1 MMIFPSTE
9 LMDGKC
15 VSLRRGRTTEPMV
28 WHVDP
33 VAKCREFASGGA
45 EWMQL
50 TDIDAIDGNYQN
62 RSKIIEI
69 IRQVGI
75 PVQIGGGF
83 NTVERISEWIDL
95 GAGRIV
101 VGTLAVLDPNTV
113 KRAAKLFPDQ
123 IVVAVDVW
131 QGSVMIQG
139 WHKRSAISPR
149 DFILEYARTPLAAFL
164 VTDIDA
170 NIENKASSLNLLRV
184 LAEVAGSPFI
194 ASGVVRN
201 CNDILRLKQLPNVT
215 GALVGTALFNKTIE
229 LQDALAAARPNP
241 PQSAK

>member
-1 MMIFPSTE
+1 
-9 LMDGKC
+9 MDGKC
-15 VSLRRGRTTEPMV
+15 VSLHRGRTTEPMV

-33 VAKCREFASGGA
+33 VAKCREFAAAGA

-50 TDIDAIDGNYQN
+50 TDIDAISGNDQN
-62 RSKIIEI
+62 RELIIEI

-75 PVQIGGGF
+75 PVQLGGGF
-83 NTVERISEWIDL
+83 GTIEKISEWIDL

-113 KRAAKLFPDQ
+113 KRAAKLYPDQ

-139 WHKRSAISPR
+139 WHTRSAISPR

-170 NIENKASSLNLLRV
+170 NIENAESSLELLTS
-184 LAEVAGSPFI
+184 LADVARSPFI
-194 ASGVVRN
+194 ASGVIRDA
-201 CNDILRLKQLPNVT
+201 NDILRLKELHNIAGT
-215 GALVGTALFNKTIE
+215 LVGTALFNKTIDIGE
-229 LQDALAAARPNP
+229 ALAAAQPK
-241 PQSAK
+241 SSVASC